1 MNNTSSD
8 ATPRCP
14 CKCKQQK
21 HAWKQICGVILLS
34 FAGIALLRSFN
45 TPATPTDAPQEASA
59 SETVVAQ
66 QPVLFYFHG
75 SRRCR
80 TCNRMEQM
88 AREVLA
94 ERFTENGA
102 SARVQLQCV
111 NVDLP
116 ENQHYVTDFALT
128 MRTFVL
134 AEGSRF
140 TVLEQCWKLA
150 HDEGA
155 FKDYLARNISAFTAG
170 EAHP

>member
-1 MNNTSSD
+1 MNTPSD
-8 ATPRCP
+8 ATPTCP
-14 CKCKQQK
+14 CKCKQRQPV
-21 HAWKQICGVILLS
+21 WKRICGVVLVS

-45 TPATPTDAPQEASA
+45 TPATPAEAPQKPSA
-59 SETVVAQ
+59 SEPAVAQ
-66 QPVLFYFHG
+66 GPVLFYFHG

-80 TCNRMEQM
+80 TCTQMEQM

-94 ERFTENGA
+94 KRLKADA
-102 SARVQLQCV
+102 SSVDVPLQCV
-111 NVDLP
+111 NLDLP
-116 ENQHYVTDFALT
+116 ENQHYVTDFSLT

-134 AEGSRF
+134 VEGARF
-140 TVLEQCWKLA
+140 TVLDQCWRLA